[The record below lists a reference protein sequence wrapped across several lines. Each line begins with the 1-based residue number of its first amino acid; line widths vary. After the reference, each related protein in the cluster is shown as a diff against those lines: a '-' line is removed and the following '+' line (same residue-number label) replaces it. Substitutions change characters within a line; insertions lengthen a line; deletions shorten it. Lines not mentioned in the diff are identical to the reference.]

1 MPFPLSSNKPILAKL
16 NEDYPKIRNIQTLDE
31 LNELINFMVRILN
44 IKVATPEDKK
54 DLDFQMVLA
63 LDLIRNKFGGLTVPE
78 VKEAFKMYVSHQ
90 FDIKVFRLLDCV
102 SIGEILNAYTE
113 FRNESLRVYID
124 KKQKAADQEAKLPRE
139 EVLAT
144 MKAGIINCYMEFLET
159 GVVDDGKFYIFQTIY
174 QIGMLPK
181 PEEESEE
188 FRPIAAAYVARRE
201 LAKSQIRIELT
212 IAKTK
217 ETDQFKR
224 EEYVAEYLKVKN
236 DESQSVNNR
245 AMALVLA
252 GYFAKLKDNPK
263 LEKPMAELER
273 LVDENIEKYIYE

>member
-1 MPFPLSSNKPILAKL
+1 MLAKL
-16 NEDYPKIRNIQTLDE
+16 NEDYPKIRNIQTLEE
-31 LNELINFMVRILN
+31 LNELVNFMVQILN
-44 IKVATPEDKK
+44 IKISTPEEKK

-63 LDLIRNKFGGLTVPE
+63 LDLIRKKFGGLTVPE

-113 FRNESLRVYID
+113 YRNESLRIYTD
-124 KKQKAADQEAKLPRE
+124 KKQKEADKADKLPRE
-139 EVLAT
+139 EVLSI
-144 MKAGIINCYMEFLET
+144 MKSGIIDCYMEFLET
-159 GVVDDGKFYIFQTIY
+159 GIVDDGKFYIFQTLY
-174 QIGMLPK
+174 QIGILPRM
-181 PEEESEE
+181 EDESEE
-188 FRPIAAAYVARRE
+188 DRPIARAYAARKE
-201 LAKSQIRIELT
+201 LAKSQIRTELT

-217 ETDQFKR
+217 ETDKFKKD
-224 EEYVAEYLKVKN
+224 EYVAEYLRVKN

-252 GYFAKLKDNPK
+252 GYFDKLKNNPK
-263 LEKPMAELER
+263 LENPMSELER